1 MLDEYKKSPEASNIQ
16 EDFKD
21 FLSLT
26 EKHTK
31 DVIEFHTRSYNL
43 NKSSY
48 SREPKVLTA
57 SQADVLI
64 KLRNNGIS
72 SQVIANTLKIRVL
85 AVTKTIKHLGYKW
98 SVCLKKYVLKEEL
111 PKTIKKQLVEK
122 TSLNK
127 LKVDAS
133 IYRIIA
139 LKAYL
144 DSKSYSQIISE
155 AIIASTSKE
164 IKDLANKPNKALKFD
179 RLKNY

>member
-1 MLDEYKKSPEASNIQ
+1 
-16 EDFKD
+16 
-21 FLSLT
+21 
-26 EKHTK
+26 
-31 DVIEFHTRSYNL
+31 
-43 NKSSY
+43 
-48 SREPKVLTA
+48 
-57 SQADVLI
+57 
-64 KLRNNGIS
+64 
-72 SQVIANTLKIRVL
+72 
-85 AVTKTIKHLGYKW
+85 
-98 SVCLKKYVLKEEL
+98 LKEEL